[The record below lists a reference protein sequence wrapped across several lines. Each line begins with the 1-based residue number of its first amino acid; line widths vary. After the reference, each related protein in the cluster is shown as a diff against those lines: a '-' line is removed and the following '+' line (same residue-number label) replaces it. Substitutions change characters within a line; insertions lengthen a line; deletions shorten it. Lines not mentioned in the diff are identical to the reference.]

1 MQNFDY
7 LKDITELRDLYIY
20 CAAAEATQ
28 KSDYDSCALNCRRA
42 LEWMVKTIY
51 QLKHLAIPERAT
63 LLGLMSGEP
72 FTEFIADERLMMAAH
87 WVRKVGNLAAHEGG
101 VKGGQA
107 YFSLLNLYNF
117 IGGVLLKLGVIPSL
131 APFDRS
137 LIPGEPAIHIRPQEK
152 VTPAPVSFIRSVP
165 EEKIK
170 KPEPVVV
177 PSTGYTEAQTR
188 KLFIDLLLQEAGW
201 KVQEQE
207 GAIVPGTACIEIP
220 VTGMPS
226 ESGKGYVD
234 YVLFGADSRPLAI
247 VEAKKTSVSIEAG
260 KQQAKLYADCLEH
273 EYGVRPVIFITNGF
287 HTQIIDDLGYPARD
301 VYGIHNAEDLLL
313 MIQRKDRPGITDM
326 KVREDI
332 TDRYYQKEA
341 IHAVCSHFNDRH
353 RRALIVM
360 ATGTGKTRVSISV
373 TEILMRNNWAKN
385 ILFLAD
391 RKALVNQAKK
401 SFSKLLPSVPM
412 TALNEE
418 RRPDLNARITFSTYQ
433 TMIRYIDR
441 EDKPF
446 SVGHF
451 DLIIVDEAHRS
462 IFGKY
467 ESILDYFDGLFV
479 GLTATPRESVEK
491 STYDLFGLEDRHPN
505 YDYDLGKAIKDGYL
519 VPPRWFSCSTAF
531 LKDGIKFNQLTA
543 VQKAELERVWEYE
556 NIDPGRDIESPEL
569 LSYIFNKDTIDK
581 VLEHLMVYGQKIEGG
596 EKLGKTIIFAANH
609 DHATL
614 IVERFHALYPKL
626 GEDFCVLIDNQV
638 KYGQTIIDRFST
650 PDKMP
655 QIAVSVDMLDTGI
668 DVPEV
673 VNLVFFKKIRSKI
686 KFWQMVGRGT
696 RLCPN
701 VSGDGED
708 KKDFY
713 LFDWLGNIEYFAYMA
728 EKEPEPRQSLSS
740 RLFTVK
746 TELVATLQ
754 EPVHQ
759 DKPGVKEITQNIK
772 DSLAEQVQAL
782 GDEQIGVRK
791 NWELVDRFRKQETWN
806 YLSAIDSADLTR
818 FVAPMVNT
826 EVRDIAALK
835 FDLLMYLQMIA
846 LVQEGARPATK
857 AQRKVVAIAQALLQ
871 KTNIPEVA
879 AKRDLLVALTNID
892 TLRNADLARLQ
903 EIQTQIRDI
912 VHYLAGERQQIFV
925 LNIEDV
931 LNQSQEEEGP
941 QPVASYYQR
950 IMDWLQENRNLPVL
964 QKLRNIEP
972 LTHADIIQLET
983 ICWRDLGTREEYQEY
998 VRSCRMICGDQ
1009 VAIFIRSLFGIDRI
1023 KAYQRYS
1030 DFLTTT
1036 ALNPAQEQYLNA
1048 IVEYV
1053 SRNGDITT
1061 NTLVNESSFLPFQWQ
1076 RVFGPEMV
1084 NLGRYVNNF
1093 HDVIVA

>member
-1 MQNFDY
+1 
-7 LKDITELRDLYIY
+7 
-20 CAAAEATQ
+20 
-28 KSDYDSCALNCRRA
+28 
-42 LEWMVKTIY
+42 
-51 QLKHLAIPERAT
+51 
-63 LLGLMSGEP
+63 
-72 FTEFIADERLMMAAH
+72 
-87 WVRKVGNLAAHEGG
+87 
-101 VKGGQA
+101 
-107 YFSLLNLYNF
+107 
-117 IGGVLLKLGVIPSL
+117 
-131 APFDRS
+131 
-137 LIPGEPAIHIRPQEK
+137 
-152 VTPAPVSFIRSVP
+152 
-165 EEKIK
+165 
-170 KPEPVVV
+170 
-177 PSTGYTEAQTR
+177 
-188 KLFIDLLLQEAGW
+188 
-201 KVQEQE
+201 
-207 GAIVPGTACIEIP
+207 
-220 VTGMPS
+220 
-226 ESGKGYVD
+226 
-234 YVLFGADSRPLAI
+234 
-247 VEAKKTSVSIEAG
+247 
-260 KQQAKLYADCLEH
+260 
-273 EYGVRPVIFITNGF
+273 
-287 HTQIIDDLGYPARD
+287 
-301 VYGIHNAEDLLL
+301 
-313 MIQRKDRPGITDM
+313 
-326 KVREDI
+326 
-332 TDRYYQKEA
+332 
-341 IHAVCSHFNDRH
+341 
-353 RRALIVM
+353 
-360 ATGTGKTRVSISV
+360 
-373 TEILMRNNWAKN
+373 
-385 ILFLAD
+385 
-391 RKALVNQAKK
+391 
-401 SFSKLLPSVPM
+401 
-412 TALNEE
+412 
-418 RRPDLNARITFSTYQ
+418 
-433 TMIRYIDR
+433 
-441 EDKPF
+441 
-446 SVGHF
+446 
-451 DLIIVDEAHRS
+451 
-462 IFGKY
+462 
-467 ESILDYFDGLFV
+467 
-479 GLTATPRESVEK
+479 
-491 STYDLFGLEDRHPN
+491 
-505 YDYDLGKAIKDGYL
+505 
-519 VPPRWFSCSTAF
+519 
-531 LKDGIKFNQLTA
+531 
-543 VQKAELERVWEYE
+543 
-556 NIDPGRDIESPEL
+556 
-569 LSYIFNKDTIDK
+569 
-581 VLEHLMVYGQKIEGG
+581 
-596 EKLGKTIIFAANH
+596 
-609 DHATL
+609 
-614 IVERFHALYPKL
+614 
-626 GEDFCVLIDNQV
+626 
-638 KYGQTIIDRFST
+638 
-650 PDKMP
+650 MP

-857 AQRKVVAIAQALLQ
+857 AQRKVSAIAQALLQ
-871 KTNIPEVA
+871 KTNIPAVA
-879 AKRDLLVALTNID
+879 AKRDLLVEIANVD
-892 TLRNADLARLQ
+892 NLRHADLAHLQ
-903 EIQTQIRDI
+903 HIQQEIRDI
-912 VHYLAGERQQIFV
+912 VHYLAGEHQQIFV
-925 LNIEDV
+925 LNITDI
-931 LNQSQEEEGP
+931 LNPSQEEDGP
-941 QPVASYYQR
+941 EPVVSYYQR

-983 ICWRDLGTREEYQEY
+983 ICWRDLGTHEEYQEY

-1061 NTLVNESSFLPFQWQ
+1061 NTLVNEPSFLPFQWQ